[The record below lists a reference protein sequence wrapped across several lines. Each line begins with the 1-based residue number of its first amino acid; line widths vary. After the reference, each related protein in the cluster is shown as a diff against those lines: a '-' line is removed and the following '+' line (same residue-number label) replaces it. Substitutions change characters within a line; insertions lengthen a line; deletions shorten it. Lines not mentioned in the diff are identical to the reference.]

1 MALRFLT
8 KPWIEESRKRL
19 EASKE
24 FLAAA
29 KNVNAAMVN
38 VVTDVPWAATL
49 FLYYRFGEGK
59 IQEILVGDDAKIAE
73 RPFELKST
81 GTYET
86 FKAIN
91 QGKMGI
97 TAAVL
102 GRKVKLEGNLSKA
115 LSYVRPINAMN
126 EVLRG
131 IPTEY

>member
-1 MALRFLT
+1 MALLFLS
-8 KPWIEESRKRL
+8 KPWIDEARTRL
-19 EASKE
+19 ESSQA

-38 VVTDVPWAATL
+38 VVTDVPSRATV
-49 FLYYRFGEGK
+49 FLYYRFGEGR
-59 IQEILVGDDAKIAE
+59 IQEISVGDDPKIAQ

-81 GTYET
+81 GSYET
-86 FKAIN
+86 FMAIN

-115 LSYVRPINAMN
+115 LSYVKPINAMN
-126 EVLRG
+126 EVLRS